1 MLLKSPPP
9 DGSLRKVKFYISQP
23 RRIAAKAL
31 VERVRSCE
39 PDLKDKFSLRM
50 GGGWKE
56 YESKETQVSFVTT
69 GYLVR
74 LLANHPEKFNE
85 CTHLVIDEVHERSVD
100 TDLLC
105 LLSRRLLQTNRTIR
119 LVLMSATL
127 ATKMYRDYF
136 SVINEPIHVGVR
148 TFPITEYFI
157 EDLSQF
163 GLPSQEGKAVSAI
176 QREIES
182 KRCVTAPKSA
192 EISNRFAL
200 TARLATIVGE
210 PGSSVLIFVPGMGE
224 IVSIT
229 ECIESFHMTGIRY
242 TCFPIHGDIPF
253 EEQMNAFNDP
263 EEDEVKVIIATNAA
277 ESSVTLPAVDHVIC
291 LGLCKQIIYNQAS
304 HRQMLTPAWI
314 SRASATQRAG
324 RTGRVRPGNVYRLY
338 TRRAFE
344 NYMEEF
350 EPGEMLRIPLDS
362 VILLLKQIL
371 HEEVIP
377 AFMDCL
383 EPPPLDTISR
393 SFQSLHHWGFITE
406 ADDKADITSLG
417 SFVSSLGVDL
427 SLGAFIGMGIQF
439 GVAAEAIEMAAMM
452 SLTKTPFQ
460 ITSPM
465 WLTPD
470 EFNVNASQTYAA
482 KCNLDAGLYSEPLA
496 LMNALWDYV
505 TASNKNTWCYKNKI
519 AATRWKQ
526 AVSSRTSI
534 RKRVADFLGVNED
547 RLQVQLPPRD
557 MPREK
562 LLFLRLLMVWVFSD
576 SIIECAPSKLK
587 LSQDDSVTLSIKG
600 KSSGTPLKEIHLDRI
615 LQSEKHP
622 YNIIECNEVE
632 QTGVFEEDG
641 IFYLPHFVNDFD
653 FEDRLISYAS
663 EKGIEAILCYS
674 DEGIFLYLEEFKM
687 PNGLWTFLETVTDCS
702 TKNDIFVYDY
712 TNKKRRGLQERACG
726 VWTIDAKPQG
736 DFTRR
741 KQFKRIDLKKVEVGN
756 EFGRICS
763 SMIHELYQ
771 CNLKS
776 KMTWHFFT
784 QRSSSKKKKKYNSVQ
799 PFFVTTIGECRK
811 VSKPDLEDLLGRKPL
826 SVSENVKNSAQ
837 SIVLKR
843 PPIVSQLLESRGFRQ
858 PLFLDVPE
866 GARILAMLASS
877 QRKGK
882 YILRI
887 PRNNSDDP
895 EDTVNFSMAQDE
907 IDVSKRWRR
916 LDTAKLVYVD
926 ESVPSTAIH
935 TTNDLYA
942 VAANSLELQQGGLR
956 VDGLTLLPPNPLFLL
971 LSLLS
976 FGLEPDT
983 PLLWSTQ
990 SEEVGAE
997 KKVHKSYSWLV
1008 DKVTKNKNR
1017 GDDQTYVSGNASADA
1032 WVLDRLRLANVFHQN
1047 SLSMGEKL
1055 ACFPDRIIQLCALF
1069 DGVEGELTPW
1079 ESITEEA
1086 LTMENLST
1094 WRMERKT
1101 STKTEYNGPRRTSVS
1116 DGTNKKYSTPKKNF
1130 TPRKN
1135 STPATKSTLGR
1146 SKNRKTEINSPTGKK
1161 LEHHAIRHFDSQFII
1176 SSNLLFS
1183 TTLNNGETMP
1193 AFPSTNI
1200 LALVFKMFEG
1210 QVLKIGSNDKS
1221 KFKVSL
1227 NAENWDVAC
1236 YKENNDDTLY
1246 KARFVNDSIGD
1257 ISVVGR
1263 GKNKLPKWIKKNS
1276 ERPSTI
1282 ADAKA
1287 CVPPNVL
1294 CPKLVESD
1302 SDGLLFE
1309 SIEEALQMEA
1319 AFWLNRQFCHAGK
1332 VDTRNWYAHSI
1343 DQMINILQKQH
1354 DGSLEQMQEEY
1365 SSNF

>member
-1 MLLKSPPP
+1 
-9 DGSLRKVKFYISQP
+9 
-23 RRIAAKAL
+23 
-31 VERVRSCE
+31 
-39 PDLKDKFSLRM
+39 
-50 GGGWKE
+50 
-56 YESKETQVSFVTT
+56 
-69 GYLVR
+69 
-74 LLANHPEKFNE
+74 
-85 CTHLVIDEVHERSVD
+85 
-100 TDLLC
+100 
-105 LLSRRLLQTNRTIR
+105 
-119 LVLMSATL
+119 
-127 ATKMYRDYF
+127 
-136 SVINEPIHVGVR
+136 
-148 TFPITEYFI
+148 
-157 EDLSQF
+157 
-163 GLPSQEGKAVSAI
+163 
-176 QREIES
+176 
-182 KRCVTAPKSA
+182 
-192 EISNRFAL
+192 
-200 TARLATIVGE
+200 
-210 PGSSVLIFVPGMGE
+210 
-224 IVSIT
+224 
-229 ECIESFHMTGIRY
+229 
-242 TCFPIHGDIPF
+242 
-253 EEQMNAFNDP
+253 
-263 EEDEVKVIIATNAA
+263 
-277 ESSVTLPAVDHVIC
+277 
-291 LGLCKQIIYNQAS
+291 
-304 HRQMLTPAWI
+304 
-314 SRASATQRAG
+314 
-324 RTGRVRPGNVYRLY
+324 
-338 TRRAFE
+338 
-344 NYMEEF
+344 MEEF

-916 LDTAKLVYVD
+916 MDTAKLVYVD